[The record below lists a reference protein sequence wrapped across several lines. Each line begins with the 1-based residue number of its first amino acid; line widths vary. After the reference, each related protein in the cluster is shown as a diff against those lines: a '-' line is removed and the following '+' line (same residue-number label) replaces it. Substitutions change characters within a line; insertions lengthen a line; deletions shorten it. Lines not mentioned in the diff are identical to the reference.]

1 VKKTWFSVGQIL
13 FTLVVVAIAAFVL
26 WRLVAYYMF
35 APWTRDGH
43 VRADVVQVAPDV
55 GGLIV
60 DVKVVDSQPVKAGQV
75 LFVID
80 QARYALTLR
89 QAQASALQR
98 HATLDQARR
107 EDARN
112 RTLGDLVARE
122 ITEESRSRVQQA
134 EAMLADS
141 DVAIDTAR
149 LNLQRTMVVSPVDGY
164 LNDRAPRVGEFVTAG
179 RSVLSVVDL
188 HSFRVDGYF
197 EETKLHGIDIGQPV
211 DIKVMGESQVLRGHV
226 QSIVAG
232 IEDRDRSQ
240 GSNLLP
246 NVNPAFSWVRLAQ
259 RIPVRIALDEV
270 PVDFR
275 MIAGRTATVSVR
287 DLSPMRKSNAAAEG
301 ASGVVGTSDASPAAG
316 SSGAAGASGASNAAN
331 ATNAANVASAAA
343 LASAPANA
351 SSVVPVTTGVAASK
365 RAGGAS
371 Q

>member
-1 VKKTWFSVGQIL
+1 LFRIGYYREIIVKKAWFSVGQIL

-26 WRLVAYYMF
+26 WRLVDYYMF

-60 DVKVVDSQPVKAGQV
+60 KVNVVDNQPVSAGQV

-80 QARYALTLR
+80 QARYELSLR
-89 QAQASALQR
+89 QAQATALQR

-122 ITEESRSRVQQA
+122 VTEESRSRVQTA
-134 EAMLADS
+134 EAALADA

-149 LNLQRTMVVSPVDGY
+149 LNLQRTTVVSPVDGY
-164 LNDRAPRVGEFVTAG
+164 LNDRAPRTGEYVTSG

-211 DIKVMGESQVLRGHV
+211 DIKVMGEEKILRGHV

-232 IEDRDRSQ
+232 IEDRDRVQ

-270 PVDFR
+270 PADFR

-287 DLSPMRKSNAAAEG
+287 DIAPLAKSNTAASGAAGG
-301 ASGVVGTSDASPAAG
+301 ASGVVAAS
-316 SSGAAGASGASNAAN
+316 GASGAS
-331 ATNAANVASAAA
+331 AAA
-343 LASAPANA
+343 PVSATSGVLPAIGTATASAPGAT
-351 SSVVPVTTGVAASK
+351 P
-365 RAGGAS
+365 GAS

>member
-1 VKKTWFSVGQIL
+1 LFRIGFYLEITVKKTWFSVGQIL

-26 WRLVAYYMF
+26 WRLVDYYMF

-60 DVKVVDSQPVKAGQV
+60 SVNVVDNQPVNAGQV

-80 QARYALTLR
+80 QARYALALR
-89 QAQASALQR
+89 QAQATALQR
-98 HATLDQARR
+98 RATLDQARR

-122 ITEESRSRVQQA
+122 VTEESHSRVQTA
-134 EAMLADS
+134 EAALADAE
-141 DVAIDTAR
+141 VAIDTAR
-149 LNLQRTMVVSPVDGY
+149 LNLQRTTVVSPVDGY
-164 LNDRAPRVGEFVTAG
+164 LNDRAPRTGEYVTAG

-197 EETKLHGIDIGQPV
+197 EETKLHGIDIGQQV
-211 DIKVMGESQVLRGHV
+211 DIKVMGEEKILRGHV

-232 IEDRDRSQ
+232 IEDRDRVQ

-270 PVDFR
+270 PADFR

-287 DLSPMRKSNAAAEG
+287 DIAPTGKSKTAAGGTGAAGG
-301 ASGVVGTSDASPAAG
+301 ASGVVA
-316 SSGAAGASGASNAAN
+316 ASGA
-331 ATNAANVASAAA
+331 VPVSAA
-343 LASAPANA
+343 SGIAPV
-351 SSVVPVTTGVAASK
+351 SGTAASTP
-365 RAGGAS
+365 GAS